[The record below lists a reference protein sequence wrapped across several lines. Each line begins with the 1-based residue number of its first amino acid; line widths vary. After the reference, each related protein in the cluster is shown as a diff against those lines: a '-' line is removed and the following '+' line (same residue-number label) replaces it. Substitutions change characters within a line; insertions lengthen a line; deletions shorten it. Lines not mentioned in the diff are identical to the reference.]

1 MRAQFVLSE
10 IGIGLRRNLTMTIA
24 VVVTVAISLALF
36 GSGLLIRKQVETMK
50 DFWYDKV
57 EVSVY
62 LCGELSQAPT
72 CGGQA
77 VTDAQRAE
85 LETDLR
91 AMPEVDQVFYESQ
104 QEAYEHF
111 QRQFADSPDLV
122 ENVTADVLPESF
134 RVKLDDPTQ
143 FSVVAQAFSDRPG
156 VEEVQDQKALLEG
169 FFNVLNKLQLLA
181 LIIAAVQV
189 LAAVLL
195 ISNTIRVAAYSR
207 RRETGIMRLV
217 GASNLYIQ
225 LPFLLEGV
233 LAGLV
238 GVAAMK
244 AAEKVEQR
252 VSGRP
257 NSCVPGRTRQTMATG
272 SAGQDEQPLLWN
284 HAMHWSTGATLGAL
298 RGVWAAVGLRGPR
311 ADLAHTVVRLAFDQ
325 SLENGTGVGAP
336 PHTWPVDEQL
346 VDVLHKAFYSFATG
360 FVADR
365 FVAPRLQSGRGR
377 VSH

>member
-77 VTDAQRAE
+77 VSDAQRAD
-85 LETDLR
+85 LEADLR
-91 AMPEVDQVFYESQ
+91 AMPEVDEVFYESQ
-104 QEAYEHF
+104 QDAYEHF
-111 QRQFADSPDLV
+111 QEQFADSPDLV
-122 ENVTADVLPESF
+122 ENVTSDVLPESF

-143 FSVVAQAFSDRPG
+143 FAVVAQAFQSRPG

-169 FFNVLNKLQLLA
+169 FFSVLTKLQLLA
-181 LIIAAVQV
+181 LIIAGVQV

-238 GVAAMK
+238 GAAF
-244 AAEKVEQR
+244 A
-252 VSGRP
+252 SGALLALKEFLIDRQLRP
-257 NSCVPGRTRQTMATG
+257 TFEFTAFVGWDDVLAILPV
-272 SAGQDEQPLLWN
+272 LFL
-284 HAMHWSTGATLGAL
+284 TGALLAGLSSFVTLRRHL
-298 RGVWAAVGLRGPR
+298 RV
-311 ADLAHTVVRLAFDQ
+311 
-325 SLENGTGVGAP
+325 
-336 PHTWPVDEQL
+336 
-346 VDVLHKAFYSFATG
+346 
-360 FVADR
+360 
-365 FVAPRLQSGRGR
+365 
-377 VSH
+377 

>member
-10 IGIGLRRNLTMTIA
+10 IGIGLRRNLTMTVA
-24 VVVTVAISLALF
+24 VIVTVAISLALF

-50 DFWYDKV
+50 DYWYDKV

-62 LCGELSQAPT
+62 LCGELSRTPN
-72 CGGQA
+72 CNGSP
-77 VTDAQRAE
+77 VSDAERSQ
-85 LETDLR
+85 LEADLR
-91 AMPEVDQVFYESQ
+91 AMPQVSEVFYESQ
-104 QEAYEHF
+104 EQAYEHF
-111 QRQFADSPDLV
+111 TEQFADSPDLV

-134 RVKLDDPTQ
+134 RVKLRDPTQ
-143 FSVVAQAFSDRPG
+143 FEVVASAFRNRPG

-189 LAAVLL
+189 VAAVLL

-238 GVAAMK
+238 GAALASGALVALK
-244 AAEKVEQR
+244 KFLIDDQL
-252 VSGRP
+252 RP
-257 NSCVPGRTRQTMATG
+257 AFQFTAFVGWDDVLAILPW
-272 SAGQDEQPLLWN
+272 LFL
-284 HAMHWSTGATLGAL
+284 TGALLAGLSSFVTLRRHL
-298 RGVWAAVGLRGPR
+298 RV
-311 ADLAHTVVRLAFDQ
+311 
-325 SLENGTGVGAP
+325 
-336 PHTWPVDEQL
+336 
-346 VDVLHKAFYSFATG
+346 
-360 FVADR
+360 
-365 FVAPRLQSGRGR
+365 
-377 VSH
+377 

>member
-1 MRAQFVLSE
+1 VRAQFVLSE

-62 LCGELSQAPT
+62 LCGEVSDAPT

-77 VTDAQRAE
+77 VSDEQRAA
-85 LETDLR
+85 LEADLR
-91 AMPEVDQVFYESQ
+91 AMPEVDEVFYESQ
-104 QEAYEHF
+104 QDAYEHF
-111 QRQFADSPDLV
+111 QEQFADSPDLV

-143 FSVVAQAFSDRPG
+143 FSVVADAFVDRPG

-238 GVAAMK
+238 GAAFASGALVALK
-244 AAEKVEQR
+244 EFLVDRQL
-252 VSGRP
+252 RP
-257 NSCVPGRTRQTMATG
+257 AFRFTAFVGWGDVLAIVPI
-272 SAGQDEQPLLWN
+272 LFL
-284 HAMHWSTGATLGAL
+284 TGALLAGLSSFVTLRRHL
-298 RGVWAAVGLRGPR
+298 RV
-311 ADLAHTVVRLAFDQ
+311 
-325 SLENGTGVGAP
+325 
-336 PHTWPVDEQL
+336 
-346 VDVLHKAFYSFATG
+346 
-360 FVADR
+360 
-365 FVAPRLQSGRGR
+365 
-377 VSH
+377 

>member
-10 IGIGLRRNLTMTIA
+10 IGIGLRRNLTMTVA

-36 GSGLLIRKQVETMK
+36 GSGLLIRQQVETMK

-62 LCGELSQAPT
+62 LCGELSRAAT
-72 CGGQA
+72 CNGAA
-77 VTDAQRAE
+77 VSEQQRAE
-85 LETDLR
+85 LLADLE
-91 AMPEVDQVFYESQ
+91 AMPEVREVFYESQ
-104 QEAYEHF
+104 EQAYEHF
-111 QRQFADSPDLV
+111 TEQFADSPDLV

-134 RVKLDDPTQ
+134 RVKLEDPTQ
-143 FSVVAQAFSDRPG
+143 FEVVASAFRNRPG

-238 GVAAMK
+238 GAALASGALVALK
-244 AAEKVEQR
+244 SVLIDGQL
-252 VSGRP
+252 RP
-257 NSCVPGRTRQTMATG
+257 TFEFTAFVGWDDVLSILPV
-272 SAGQDEQPLLWN
+272 LFV
-284 HAMHWSTGATLGAL
+284 TGALLAGLSSFVTLRRHL
-298 RGVWAAVGLRGPR
+298 RV
-311 ADLAHTVVRLAFDQ
+311 
-325 SLENGTGVGAP
+325 
-336 PHTWPVDEQL
+336 
-346 VDVLHKAFYSFATG
+346 
-360 FVADR
+360 
-365 FVAPRLQSGRGR
+365 
-377 VSH
+377 

>member
-1 MRAQFVLSE
+1 VRAQFVLSE

-62 LCGELSQAPT
+62 LCGAQSRAAT
-72 CGGQA
+72 CDGRA
-77 VTDAQRAE
+77 VSDAQRAE
-85 LETDLR
+85 LEADLR
-91 AMPEVDQVFYESQ
+91 AMPEVDEVYYESQ
-104 QEAYEHF
+104 QAAYEHF
-111 QRQFADSPDLV
+111 REQFADSPDLV
-122 ENVTADVLPESF
+122 ENVTADVLPASF

-143 FSVVAQAFSDRPG
+143 FSVVADAFVDRPG
-156 VEEVQDQKALLEG
+156 VEQVQDQKALLEG
-169 FFNVLNKLQLLA
+169 FFNVLSKLQLLA

-238 GVAAMK
+238 GAAL
-244 AAEKVEQR
+244 A
-252 VSGRP
+252 SGALLALKEFLIDRQLRP
-257 NSCVPGRTRQTMATG
+257 TFAFTAFVGWDDVLAILPI
-272 SAGQDEQPLLWN
+272 LFL
-284 HAMHWSTGATLGAL
+284 TGALLAGLSSFVTLRRHL
-298 RGVWAAVGLRGPR
+298 RV
-311 ADLAHTVVRLAFDQ
+311 
-325 SLENGTGVGAP
+325 
-336 PHTWPVDEQL
+336 
-346 VDVLHKAFYSFATG
+346 
-360 FVADR
+360 
-365 FVAPRLQSGRGR
+365 
-377 VSH
+377 

>member
-1 MRAQFVLSE
+1 VRAQFVLSE

-62 LCGELSQAPT
+62 LCGELSQAPN
-72 CGGQA
+72 CAGQA
-77 VTDAQRAE
+77 VTDGQRAE
-85 LETDLR
+85 IEADLR
-91 AMPEVDQVFYESQ
+91 ALPEVDEVFYESQ
-104 QEAYEHF
+104 QDAYEHF
-111 QRQFADSPDLV
+111 QEQFADSPDLV

-143 FSVVAQAFSDRPG
+143 FSVVAEAFVDRPG

-195 ISNTIRVAAYSR
+195 ISNTIRVAAFSR

-238 GVAAMK
+238 GAAF
-244 AAEKVEQR
+244 A
-252 VSGRP
+252 S
-257 NSCVPGRTRQTMATG
+257 
-272 SAGQDEQPLLWN
+272 
-284 HAMHWSTGATLGAL
+284 GAL
-298 RGVWAAVGLRGPR
+298 VALKEFLIDRQLRPTFEFTAFVGW
-311 ADLAHTVVRLAFDQ
+311 D
-325 SLENGTGVGAP
+325 
-336 PHTWPVDEQL
+336 
-346 VDVLHKAFYSFATG
+346 DVLSILPVLFATG
-360 FVADR
+360 ALLAGLSSFVTLR
-365 FVAPRLQSGRGR
+365 RHLR
-377 VSH
+377 V